1 MKSSSSWR
9 PETPLA
15 KAVWAARVLLFA
27 ALGVPLLLRLV
38 KLPDLRS
45 WLEPKR
51 PQGEAPP
58 LTDPAAIQTL
68 VRRVDRLRALGRP
81 LVRSGCLT
89 RGLTLYY
96 VLRRAGADV
105 SLRFG
110 MGKAEDEIAGH
121 CWLVFAGE
129 PLAEKR
135 DPRLLYVETYSISR
149 LGTPDRPAVAAAE
162 AH

>member
-9 PETPLA
+9 LETPLA
-15 KAVWAARVLLFA
+15 KAAWAARVLFFA

-45 WLEPKR
+45 WLEPR
-51 PQGEAPP
+51 REAPP
-58 LTDPAAIQTL
+58 LTDPAAVQTL
-68 VRRVDRLRALGRP
+68 VRRVDRLRTLGRP
-81 LVRSGCLT
+81 VVRSGCLT

-149 LGTPDRPAVAAAE
+149 LGTPDRPAVTAAAE
-162 AH
+162 AR

>member
-9 PETPLA
+9 PETPPG
-15 KAVWAARVLLFA
+15 KALFAARVLLFA

-38 KLPDLRS
+38 KLADLWS

-51 PQGEAPP
+51 EAPP
-58 LTDPAAIQTL
+58 LTDPAAIQAL
-68 VRRVDRLRALGRP
+68 VRRVDRLLILGRP
-81 LVRSGCLT
+81 IVRSGCLT
-89 RGLTLYY
+89 RGLTQYF

-110 MGKAEDEIAGH
+110 MGRVDAEAEMGGH

-135 DPRLLYVETYSISR
+135 DPRPLYVETYSISR
-149 LGTPDRPAVAAAE
+149 LGTPDRPVVAAAE
-162 AH
+162 AR

>member
-9 PETPLA
+9 PETPLG

-27 ALGVPLLLRLV
+27 AFGVPLLLRLV

-51 PQGEAPP
+51 DAPP
-58 LTDPAAIQTL
+58 LNDPAAVQTL
-68 VRRVDRLRALGRP
+68 VRRVDRLLRLGRP
-81 LVRSGCLT
+81 IVRSGCLT
-89 RGLTLYY
+89 RGLTQYF

-110 MGKAEDEIAGH
+110 MGRMDAEMGGH

-129 PLAEKR
+129 PLAEKH
-135 DPRLLYVETYSISR
+135 DPRTLYVETYSISR

-162 AH
+162 AR

>member
-1 MKSSSSWR
+1 MKSSSPPWK
-9 PETPLA
+9 PETPLG
-15 KAVWAARVLLFA
+15 KALFAARVLLFA

-38 KLPDLRS
+38 KLPDLWS
-45 WLEPKR
+45 WLEPKH
-51 PQGEAPP
+51 ESPP
-58 LTDPAAIQTL
+58 LTDLAGVQAL
-68 VRRVDRLRALGRP
+68 VRRVDRLLALGRP
-81 LVRSGCLT
+81 IVRSGCLT
-89 RGLTLYY
+89 RGLTHYF

-110 MGKAEDEIAGH
+110 MGRTDAEMGGH

-135 DPRLLYVETYSISR
+135 DPRPLYVETYSISR

-162 AH
+162 AR

>member
-9 PETPLA
+9 PETPLG
-15 KAVWAARVLLFA
+15 KAVFAARVLLFA

-45 WLEPKR
+45 WLEPER
-51 PQGEAPP
+51 EAPP
-58 LTDPAAIQTL
+58 LTDLAAVQTL
-68 VRRVDRLRALGRP
+68 VRRVDRLLALGRP
-81 LVRSGCLT
+81 LVRSACLT
-89 RGLTLYY
+89 RGLTHYY

-110 MGKAEDEIAGH
+110 MGRMDHEVAGH

-135 DPRLLYVETYSISR
+135 DPRPLYIETYSISR
-149 LGTPDRPAVAAAE
+149 LGTPDQPAVAAAE
-162 AH
+162 AR